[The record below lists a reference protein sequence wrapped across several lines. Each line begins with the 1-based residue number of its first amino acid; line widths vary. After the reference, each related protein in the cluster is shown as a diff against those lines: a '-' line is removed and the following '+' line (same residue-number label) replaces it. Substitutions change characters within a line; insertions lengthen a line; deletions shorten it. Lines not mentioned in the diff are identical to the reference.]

1 VPVDRTTAGIQPVSA
16 ANPRLPLVRLVGIGL
31 SSAGVY
37 ALGLPS
43 RYPLAAGLRSPG
55 ASWAVL
61 AGFAPLATLLHAAVY
76 GIATL
81 IYVLALRLAGDCKL
95 SGRTAQYQLLGVIVG
110 VWLLCSIVLLGA
122 YPGDSTDIFDYLFRG
137 RMLAELGASPL
148 ATVPSRFADRP
159 FYIYIHWT
167 DNVDTYGPLWE
178 YASWAVAA
186 LVGQVQRVADT
197 NALVAYITGYRLLAI
212 GLAGLCA
219 VPIVLIVRYRHP
231 EQVPAALVAW
241 LWNPLLLTA
250 SAVGGHND
258 LLMLLA
264 MLIALCC
271 LQRRHWVW
279 GLLALALAAH
289 VKLTALLILPLL
301 VLSIARR
308 GGYWRA
314 ITACALALAATL
326 PLSWLLY
333 APLGGWATLPRM
345 LAERVRLLANSFA
358 FVVYWGLQQFG
369 GWQEVGAWRVTTSG
383 ATILFGLI
391 AAGLHWRFWRVRA
404 GTPEDADAQL
414 WHDAAL
420 LTLVYLTIGSF
431 WFQHWY
437 ILWALALAALLPER
451 RLMQRVLPWWSLF
464 ALWLH
469 LAVDF
474 FLTPRPHGLAAPSG
488 GIALLQLLA
497 ASALDIA
504 WYWPAMRQRTAPP
517 AVE

>member
-1 VPVDRTTAGIQPVSA
+1 MA
-16 ANPRLPLVRLVGIGL
+16 A
-31 SSAGVY
+31 
-37 ALGLPS
+37 
-43 RYPLAAGLRSPG
+43 
-55 ASWAVL
+55 
-61 AGFAPLATLLHAAVY
+61 LLHAAVY
-76 GIATL
+76 GVATL
-81 IYVLALRLAGDCKL
+81 VYAQALRLASDCKL

-148 ATVPSRFADRP
+148 ATVPSRYADRP
-159 FYIYIHWT
+159 FYLYIHWT

-178 YASWAVAA
+178 YASWAIAA
-186 LVGQVQRVADT
+186 LVGQAQRVTDT
-197 NALVAYITGYRLLAI
+197 SALVAYITGYRLLAI

-219 VPIVLIVRYRHP
+219 VPIALLVRYRHP

-258 LLMLLA
+258 LLMLMA
-264 MLIALCC
+264 MLIALYC
-271 LQRRHWVW
+271 LQRGHWML

-289 VKLTALLILPLL
+289 VKLTALLILPLMA
-301 VLSIARR
+301 LSIARR
-308 GGYWRA
+308 GGYRRA
-314 ITACALALAATL
+314 ITVCVLALAAML

-358 FVVYWGLQQFG
+358 FAVYWSLQQLG
-369 GWQEVGAWRVTTSG
+369 GWREVDAWRVTTRG
-383 ATILFGLI
+383 ATLI
-391 AAGLHWRFWRVRA
+391 FSMVAAVLHWRFWRVRA
-404 GTPEDADAQL
+404 STLEDADARL
-414 WHDAAL
+414 WRYTAL
-420 LTLVYLTIGSF
+420 LTLAYLAIGSF

-437 ILWALALAALLPER
+437 ILWALAPAALLPATQ
-451 RLMQRVLPWWSLF
+451 LMQRMLPWWSLL

-474 FLTPRPHGLAAPSG
+474 LLTPRPHGL
-488 GIALLQLLA
+488 
-497 ASALDIA
+497 
-504 WYWPAMRQRTAPP
+504 
-517 AVE
+517 

>member
-1 VPVDRTTAGIQPVSA
+1 VIWHAAQFVTVGTIVPPKRTAAGCQSVSGPTS
-16 ANPRLPLVRLVGIGL
+16 PRLPLALLAGIGL
-31 SSAGVY
+31 GSAGLY
-37 ALGLPS
+37 ALGLSS

-55 ASWAVL
+55 ASWAIL
-61 AGFAPLATLLHAAVY
+61 ADFAPVAALLHAAVY
-76 GIATL
+76 GIVTL
-81 IYVLALRLAGDCKL
+81 VYVLALRLASDCEL
-95 SGRTAQYQLLGVIVG
+95 SGRTTRRQVLGVIVG

-148 ATVPSRFADRP
+148 ATVPSRYADRP
-159 FYIYIHWT
+159 FYPYVHWT

-178 YASWAVAA
+178 YASWAIAV
-186 LVGQVQRVADT
+186 LVGQTQPVADIK
-197 NALVAYITGYRLLAI
+197 ALVAYITGYRLLAI

-219 VPIVLIVRYRHP
+219 VPIALLVRYRHP

-264 MLIALCC
+264 MLLALYC
-271 LQRRHWVW
+271 LQRGHWMW
-279 GLLALALAAH
+279 GLLDLALAAH

-301 VLSIARR
+301 VLSLVRR
-308 GGYWRA
+308 GGYRRT
-314 ITACALALAATL
+314 ITASVLALAATL
-326 PLSWLLY
+326 PLSWVLY

-358 FVVYWGLQQFG
+358 FAVYWSLQQFG
-369 GWQEVGAWRVTTSG
+369 GWLEVDAWRVTTQG
-383 ATILFGLI
+383 ATLIFGMV
-391 AAGLHWRFWRVRA
+391 AAVLHWRFWRA
-404 GTPEDADAQL
+404 GTHEDADTQL
-414 WHDAAL
+414 WRAAAL
-420 LTLVYLTIGSF
+420 LTLAYLAIGSF

-437 ILWALALAALLPER
+437 VLWALAPAALLPAT
-451 RLMQRVLPWWSLF
+451 RLMRRVLPWCSLF

-474 FLTPRPHGLAAPSG
+474 LLTPRPHGL
-488 GIALLQLLA
+488 
-497 ASALDIA
+497 
-504 WYWPAMRQRTAPP
+504 
-517 AVE
+517 